1 MCPSVWEM
9 ILLEVE
15 KKSKTLSNDIFTDDA
30 GMQVTSSYYNKQS
43 IIPICNIYANK
54 TLILT
59 QRA

>member
-1 MCPSVWEM
+1 M
-9 ILLEVE
+9 ILLEME
-15 KKSKTLSNDIFTDDA
+15 KKKNSETLSNNIFMDDA
-30 GMQVTSSYYNKQS
+30 GMQVISSCYNEQS